1 MSHQIND
8 MVKENLSERFGDMT
22 LNQFED
28 WLESRKYVSTDAYTV
43 YKRLI
48 YLRMKWVQEKF
59 DSLPDS

>member
-28 WLESRKYVSTDAYTV
+28 WLESRKDVSTDAYTV

>member
-1 MSHQIND
+1 MSHPIND

-28 WLESRKYVSTDAYTV
+28 WLESRKDVSTDAYTV
-43 YKRLI
+43 YNRLI
-48 YLRMKWVQEKF
+48 YLRQKWVQEKF